1 MKVNKLGS
9 QSPFQAPYDTQ
20 THRLNVA
27 QHVARER
34 EVAGPPARNNLS
46 AFNSLSPPTS
56 GLLWDICSDFFLCRS
71 AFLKRKTHRKHET
84 WVVHFGIFKHLRFL
98 IKWNFFPLL
107 KESCSINGKEVPDF
121 CLKPIMKPQ
130 QLTPWE
136 QVFLSELLVQS
147 LSDITQLF
155 LFPSASF

>member
-9 QSPFQAPYDTQ
+9 QSPFQASYDTQ
-20 THRLNVA
+20 THQLNVA
-27 QHVARER
+27 QHMAWER
-34 EVAGPPARNNLS
+34 EGAGPPARNNLS
-46 AFNSLSPPTS
+46 VPLTPSALWL
-56 GLLWDICSDFFLCRS
+56 GLLWDICSDFFLCCS

-107 KESCSINGKEVPDF
+107 KESCSINGKEVSDF

-130 QLTPWE
+130 QLTSWE
-136 QVFLSELLVQS
+136 QVFLSVLLVQS